1 MGWKWSWA
9 MELRATI
16 AYWQGSRSFLPWTI
30 FATLLSWWFIQS
42 HCSVLVEDIRIGSA
56 ACNSKSKRSGS
67 NQESKTLCRWYRRWL
82 DATILESWCRRKLSC
97 YIARVNK
104 PRVSYAGANI
114 LVKDKIPCIPVY
126 LAFTVRYLVYSKV
139 FEATYQYH
147 DLSKADNNI
156 VVLAVL
162 VLDIGINH
170 VWSDLEGVQTAT
182 GASSLLRRYEL
193 WLIFFSS
200 FWHPYRRSFWHE
212 ISPSWKVRV
221 QE

>member
-1 MGWKWSWA
+1 M
-9 MELRATI
+9 RAET
-16 AYWQGSRSFLPWTI
+16 
-30 FATLLSWWFIQS
+30 
-42 HCSVLVEDIRIGSA
+42 
-56 ACNSKSKRSGS
+56 
-67 NQESKTLCRWYRRWL
+67 
-82 DATILESWCRRKLSC
+82 
-97 YIARVNK
+97 
-104 PRVSYAGANI
+104 
-114 LVKDKIPCIPVY
+114 CIPVY

-193 WLIFFSS
+193 WLIFFQVSGTL
-200 FWHPYRRSFWHE
+200 E
-212 ISPSWKVRV
+212 VSPSWKVRV

>member
-1 MGWKWSWA
+1 M
-9 MELRATI
+9 
-16 AYWQGSRSFLPWTI
+16 
-30 FATLLSWWFIQS
+30 
-42 HCSVLVEDIRIGSA
+42 
-56 ACNSKSKRSGS
+56 
-67 NQESKTLCRWYRRWL
+67 
-82 DATILESWCRRKLSC
+82 SC

-193 WLIFFSS
+193 WLIFFQVSGTRIVEV
-200 FWHPYRRSFWHE
+200 FDTKFHHPGRSVSKSRNIFH
-212 ISPSWKVRV
+212 IYVFSVIQDQLV
-221 QE
+221 DFTC